1 MNIRSYILFCICI
14 VLHNFANAQFFPL
27 YIPPTL
33 NGPVYNLNMQHGTH
47 QFSFLVNSASMGF
60 NGNVLGPTL
69 IMQAGQQVS
78 MNVTNSIGE
87 ATTVHWHGFH
97 VAPENDG
104 GPHTVIEPNTTW
116 TPSFPVLDKAGTYW
130 YHPHLH
136 DSTTKHVL
144 KGLAGMIIV
153 KDAEEAALSLPRTY
167 GVDDFPLI
175 IQTKSIDADGTIN
188 YQGQNTNSDTK
199 LMVNAT
205 PSPRLNVPQ
214 QYVRFRILNASLQR
228 VFNIGLS
235 NGFSFFHIATDGGLK
250 ATRTSVSR
258 LRLAPGERGE
268 IVVPF
273 NIYSV
278 GTNLQLVSYAG
289 ALPNGTFGATNAWLG
304 GAAAPEP
311 PGYTPN
317 FMNGTTFNILG
328 FTVVAPTTTPTPI
341 LSIPSTLATVTP
353 IPEASATVTRNK
365 WFFAG
370 GDGAGGVKIGNSS
383 NPASANAFSLTTID
397 DVIPLNSTEI
407 WTLHGSFNMYHPFHI
422 HDIQFYILD
431 RRDSNNNIIPLT
443 SNEIG
448 RKDVVYVG
456 PKETVR
462 FITKFDD
469 FWSDVPYMYHCHITI
484 HEDRG
489 MMKQFIVTRRLYV
502 DKNYSGPEF
511 GTITFP
517 YNTLREAVNA
527 ATDGTTIYF
536 KSNGIHEELTTDLIT
551 TKKLTFKVT
560 TGNVTVK

>member
-1 MNIRSYILFCICI
+1 MSIRNYVLICFCICCCN
-14 VLHNFANAQFFPL
+14 LANAQFFPL

-33 NGPVYNLNMQHGTH
+33 SGPVYNLNMQHGTH
-47 QFSFLVNSASMGF
+47 QFSFLVNSATMGF

-87 ATTVHWHGFH
+87 PTTVHWHGFH
-97 VAPENDG
+97 VSPENDG

-116 TPSFPVLDKAGTYW
+116 TPSFKILDKAGSYW
-130 YHPHLH
+130 YHPHMH
-136 DSTTKHVL
+136 HSTTKHVA

-153 KDAEEAALSLPRTY
+153 KDEEEAALSLPRTY

-175 IQTKSIDADGTIN
+175 IQTKSINAEGEIRYEGPNVNADTR
-188 YQGQNTNSDTK
+188 

-214 QYVRFRILNASLQR
+214 QYVRFRILNASVQR
-228 VFNIGLS
+228 VFNLGLS

-250 ATRTSVSR
+250 ATRTSVNR

-273 NIYSV
+273 NVYSV
-278 GTNLQLVSYAG
+278 GTTLQLMSYAS
-289 ALPNGTFGATNAWLG
+289 ALPQGTFGATNPWIAG
-304 GAAAPEP
+304 PNGTEP
-311 PGYTPN
+311 LSYSPN
-317 FMNGTTFNILG
+317 FMNGTNFNILS
-328 FTVVAPTTTPTPI
+328 FTVVAQTASPI

-365 WFFAG
+365 WLFAG
-370 GDGAGGVKIGNSS
+370 DGGGVKIGNTS
-383 NPASANAFSLTTID
+383 NAASADTFSMTTID

-422 HDIQFYILD
+422 HDIQFFILD

-469 FWSDVPYMYHCHITI
+469 FWSDVPYMYHCHII
-484 HEDRG
+484 QHEDKG
-489 MMKQFIVTRRLYV
+489 MMKQFIVTRRIYV
-502 DKNYSGPEF
+502 DKNHTGPEF
-511 GTITFP
+511 GSVFFP

-551 TKKLTFKVT
+551 SKKLTFKVT
-560 TGNVTVK
+560 TGIVTVK

>member
-1 MNIRSYILFCICI
+1 MNIRNTTFFFCFICFN
-14 VLHNFANAQFFPL
+14 NFANAQLNPL

-47 QFSFLVNSASMGF
+47 QFSFLVNSATMGF

-69 IMQAGQQVS
+69 VMQAGQQVS

-87 ATTVHWHGFH
+87 PSTVHWHGFH
-97 VAPENDG
+97 VQAENDG

-116 TPSFPVLDKAGTYW
+116 TPSFKILDKAGTYW

-136 DSTTKHVL
+136 DSTTKHVA
-144 KGLAGMIIV
+144 KGLAGLIIV

-175 IQTKSIDADGTIN
+175 IQTKAIDAAGVIKYSN
-188 YQGQNTNSDTK
+188 VNANADTK

-205 PSPRLNVPQ
+205 YSARLDVPQ
-214 QYVRFRILNASLQR
+214 QYVRFRILNASVQR
-228 VFNIGLS
+228 VFNLGLS

-250 ATRTSVSR
+250 ATRTTVNR

-289 ALPNGTFGATNAWLG
+289 SLPNGTWGATDPWIAG
-304 GAAAPEP
+304 PSGTEP
-311 PGYTPN
+311 PGYSPN
-317 FMNGTTFNILG
+317 FMNGSTFNILF
-328 FTVVAPTTTPTPI
+328 FTVVAQTASPI

-353 IPEASATVTRNK
+353 IPEASATNTRNK
-365 WFFAG
+365 WLFAG
-370 GDGAGGVKIGNSS
+370 AGGGVKIGNTSS
-383 NPASANAFSLTTID
+383 AASADAFSLTTID
-397 DVIPLNSTEI
+397 DIIPLNSTEI

-469 FWSDVPYMYHCHITI
+469 FWSDVPYMYHCHITQ
-484 HEDRG
+484 HEDKG
-489 MMKQFIVTRRLYV
+489 MMKQFIVTRRIYV
-502 DKNYSGPEF
+502 DKNYAGIEF
-511 GTITFP
+511 GSITFP
-517 YNTLREAVNA
+517 FNTLREAVDA

-551 TKKLTFKVT
+551 TKKITFKVT
-560 TGNVTVK
+560 TGIVTVK

>member
-1 MNIRSYILFCICI
+1 MNIRSYIFFCIFIC
-14 VLHNFANAQFFPL
+14 LHNFANAQFFPL

-47 QFSFLVNSASMGF
+47 QFIFLTNSATMGF

-87 ATTVHWHGFH
+87 ASTVHWHGFH

-116 TPSFPVLDKAGTYW
+116 TPSFEVLDKAGTYW

-250 ATRTSVSR
+250 ATRTSISR
-258 LRLAPGERGE
+258 LRLSPGERGE

-289 ALPNGTFGATNAWLG
+289 SLPSGTWGATNAWLG
-304 GAAAPEP
+304 GGAAAVP

-328 FTVVAPTTTPTPI
+328 FTVVAPTATPTPI

-365 WFFAG
+365 WLFAG
-370 GDGAGGVKIGNSS
+370 DGGGVKIGNTS
-383 NPASANAFSLTTID
+383 NIASANAFSLTTID

-448 RKDVVYVG
+448 RKDVVFVG

-489 MMKQFIVTRRLYV
+489 MMKQFIVTRRIYV
-502 DKNYSGPEF
+502 DKNYIGPEL

-517 YNTLREAVNA
+517 FNTLREAVNA

-560 TGNVTVK
+560 TGTVTVK